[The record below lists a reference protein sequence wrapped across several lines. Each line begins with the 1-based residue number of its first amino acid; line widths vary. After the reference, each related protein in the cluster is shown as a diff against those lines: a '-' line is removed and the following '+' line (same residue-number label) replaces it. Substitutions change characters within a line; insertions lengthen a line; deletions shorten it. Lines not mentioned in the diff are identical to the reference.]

1 METFDVIEI
10 LGRKALFSNWRL
22 APSEVPEGLYTYD
35 IREDGEY
42 GVLERKVIVDHE
54 ATIVT
59 AAPIDFPK
67 EGFIVLDE
75 DSSPNFWPGDKMTL
89 QEFAQNNKK

>member
-1 METFDVIEI
+1 METFELIEV
-10 LGRKALFSNWRL
+10 LGRKALYSNRRL

-35 IREDGEY
+35 IRENGEY

-67 EGFIVLDE
+67 EGFVVLDE
-75 DSSPNFWPGDKMTL
+75 DTSPDFLDGDEMTL
-89 QEFAQNNKK
+89 REFAQKYKK